1 VTRALNLL
9 LVEDSKTDAALLLD
23 ELRRYGFDT
32 KFEYVDNETGL
43 REALEA
49 QSWEIVLCDHNLPG
63 FSSTEALRIVR
74 ESEINVPFVIL
85 SGAIGEEAAVEA
97 LKSGVRDVVLKR
109 NLARLGPVVDR
120 ELREAENRRHQQ
132 HLEQERAEL
141 ETQLIRRNEQL
152 RASEEQYR
160 LLFDQ
165 NPLPMLVYDRVTF
178 EIVAV
183 NSAASGSYG
192 YSREEFLAMTIK
204 DILPPEDVELL
215 LAFLASN
222 PGGVQPTLTASFA
235 GRSWRHQYKDG
246 TIIDVEVTTSNLIH
260 AGRECRIAL
269 YHDVTERN
277 RAAAEVAVARDQAVD
292 ASNMKSAFL
301 ANMSHEI
308 RTPMNGVIGMN
319 ELLLDTELS
328 DEQREYA
335 EQVARSSEQMMAII
349 NDILDVSKI
358 EAGQFALHLSDFSLR
373 ATIEQICAVARMEA
387 HAKGIELVLQ
397 IDPAVPQT
405 VSGDSG
411 RLRQV
416 LLNLVANAVKFT
428 EAGTV
433 VVRVNPIPGR
443 DHTSAIRCEIADTGI
458 GIDPLIL
465 DRMFEPFTQADV
477 STTRNYGGT
486 GLGLAIAKELVE
498 LMGGTIGADSEPGRG
513 STFWFELDLAP
524 PVARD
529 GAPAPLREVKAPAV
543 RLGPTAPLVLV
554 AEDSPV
560 NQIVAVRALERC
572 ACRTHVVGDGRDALE
587 ALSTQHYDAV
597 LMDCQMPNMDG
608 YEATM
613 QLRRTEGSARHTP
626 VIAMTAHTM
635 DGDRERCLQAGMD
648 DYITKPMRL
657 QVLADTLRRWLPIQT
672 HDAGVTAGASVRE

>member
-1 VTRALNLL
+1 VNRALNLL

-43 REALEA
+43 REALAA
-49 QSWEIVLCDHNLPG
+49 QSWEIILCDHNLPG

-74 ESEINVPFVIL
+74 ESEIDVPFVIL

-97 LKSGVRDVVLKR
+97 LKAGVRDVVLKR

-152 RASEEQYR
+152 RSSEEQYR

-183 NSAASGSYG
+183 NSAAAGSYG

-235 GRSWRHQYKDG
+235 GRSWRHKYKDG

-260 AGRECRIAL
+260 AGRDCRIAL
-269 YHDVTERN
+269 LHDVTERN
-277 RAAAEVAVARDQAVD
+277 RAAAEVAVARDQAVE

-319 ELLLDTELS
+319 ELLLDTQLS
-328 DEQREYA
+328 DEQRECA
-335 EQVARSSEQMMAII
+335 EQVARSGEAMMAII
-349 NDILDVSKI
+349 NDVLDVSKI
-358 EAGQFALHLSDFSLR
+358 EAGQFALHVSDFSMR
-373 ATIEQICAVARMEA
+373 ETIEQICAVARMEA
-387 HAKGIELVLQ
+387 HAKGIKLALQ
-397 IDPAVPQT
+397 IDPGVPQT
-405 VSGDSG
+405 MSGDSG

-428 EAGTV
+428 EAGV
-433 VVRVNPIPGR
+433 VIVRVTATPR
-443 DHTSAIRCEIADTGI
+443 LDDTVAVRCEIVDTGI

-465 DRMFEPFTQADV
+465 DRMFEPFTQADA

-486 GLGLAIAKELVE
+486 GLGLAIARELTG
-498 LMGGTIGADSEPGRG
+498 LMGGTIGAESEPGRG
-513 STFWFELDLAP
+513 STFWFELDLDP
-524 PVARD
+524 PVAHD
-529 GAPAPLREVKAPAV
+529 GEPAPPREV
-543 RLGPTAPLVLV
+543 TATQRQSSHTV
-554 AEDSPV
+554 ATG
-560 NQIVAVRALERC
+560 A
-572 ACRTHVVGDGRDALE
+572 H
-587 ALSTQHYDAV
+587 
-597 LMDCQMPNMDG
+597 
-608 YEATM
+608 AT
-613 QLRRTEGSARHTP
+613 P
-626 VIAMTAHTM
+626 
-635 DGDRERCLQAGMD
+635 
-648 DYITKPMRL
+648 P
-657 QVLADTLRRWLPIQT
+657 
-672 HDAGVTAGASVRE
+672 